1 MAKTSS
7 SIEVDLSPEDTWS
20 AASDLSRYSEW
31 LLLHDGWRSP
41 IPGPGELEKGTKVS
55 SVVKVKGTRI
65 RFDWVVE
72 TYDPTSQV
80 RLKGNGKGGIKA
92 KLDLAISPTETGS
105 SVVFTLDLGG
115 LPLIGPAGKAA
126 AMAVSGD
133 LNKSLDTFAEVF
145 A

>member
-1 MAKTSS
+1 MAKTSG

-31 LLLHDGWRSP
+31 LILHDAWRSP
-41 IPGPGELEKGTKVS
+41 LPEPGELAKGTEIS
-55 SVVKVKGTRI
+55 SVVIVKGTRI
-65 RFDWVVE
+65 RFDWVVDAFE
-72 TYDPTSQV
+72 PTRQV
-80 RLKGNGKGGIKA
+80 RLKGSGKCGIKA
-92 KLDLAISPTETGS
+92 KLDLAISPTDAGS
-105 SVVFTLDLGG
+105 SVVFTVDLGG

-133 LNKSLDTFAEVF
+133 LNKSLATFREVF